1 MDAADSRF
9 RVVQELV
16 AEAAALRVLGA
27 VLRELEV
34 AEGGEAA
41 GTLLVQH
48 SADSL
53 VSVLPVVEAAER
65 MLAGV
70 APVTLELTV

>member
-1 MDAADSRF
+1 MDAADSRV

-53 VSVLPVVEAAER
+53 VSVLPVVETAER